1 MRERKTEKKMEG
13 KREGGRGSLFE
24 DRKRRRDGGGGDL
37 FVFCR
42 WQRGW
47 HCELVP
53 TFDDRDGGKGEES
66 GAEGGGRGGYGSRG
80 IKISAQRGERKMEG
94 GLEIEGAREEAK
106 CEKGR

>member
-1 MRERKTEKKMEG
+1 M
-13 KREGGRGSLFE
+13 
-24 DRKRRRDGGGGDL
+24 

-66 GAEGGGRGGYGSRG
+66 GAEGGGRGGVTGPAALKYLLSEEKERWKEGSR
-80 IKISAQRGERKMEG
+80 
-94 GLEIEGAREEAK
+94 
-106 CEKGR
+106 